1 MAVDGCEYLLFGFLS
16 LVIHIN
22 YICAVWLA
30 VLSQIQFETSIQWR
44 ALSSTFP
51 AYEIST

>member
-22 YICAVWLA
+22 YKSALCVARRLV
-30 VLSQIQFETSIQWR
+30 SNSI
-44 ALSSTFP
+44 
-51 AYEIST
+51 